1 MVVLFVVDRVVGPR
15 LVVVVVVVVVV
26 VASASE
32 ISTVSK
38 LCSKIDFIVSLLI
51 GATLRPSKRV

>member
-15 LVVVVVVVVVV
+15 FVVVVVVVVVV
-26 VASASE
+26 SASE
-32 ISTVSK
+32 ISRVSK
-38 LCSKIDFIVSLLI
+38 LCSKIDFIVSSFK